1 MRGIFPLV
9 VLVALAAWLD
19 WSLND
24 GSYTRAVTGML
35 SDILFI
41 LTRPARRVCSLRQ
54 PNKCGKRF
62 NHKFKMQL
70 PL

>member
-1 MRGIFPLV
+1 MDVCAPWSGYGPMRRFLSLV

-35 SDILFI
+35 SNIS
-41 LTRPARRVCSLRQ
+41 VH
-54 PNKCGKRF
+54 F
-62 NHKFKMQL
+62 N
-70 PL
+70 